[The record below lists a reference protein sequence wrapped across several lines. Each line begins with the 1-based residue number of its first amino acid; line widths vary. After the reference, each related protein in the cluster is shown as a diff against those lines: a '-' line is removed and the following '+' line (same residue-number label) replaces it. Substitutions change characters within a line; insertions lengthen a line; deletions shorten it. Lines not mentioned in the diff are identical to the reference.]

1 MTGKAAPADGS
12 PPGNGRGWVLWS
24 GTIGLDSPVP
34 ARLEASLAGG
44 YDRMTIGPPDVAR
57 AAAGGVSW
65 EELGRSARDVGLGIV
80 MDPMMGW
87 YNDEPPPGPYAPFRL
102 DEMLRM
108 CEALQVSSISVL
120 GPFREDEATP
130 EELIRRFAGLCDRA
144 ADIGAQVQLEFMPMT
159 TITDVASAWAI
170 VESADRD
177 NGGIVFD
184 TWHFFRG
191 NPDFADLERV
201 PGDRIF
207 AVQVADAP
215 ARLNGTLAEDTFNR
229 MLPGDGELD
238 LTGVVRALDRMGA
251 LRWVGPEV
259 ISPFTASM
267 PPVEAARLAGDRVRQ
282 LLATATSG
290 D

>member
-1 MTGKAAPADGS
+1 MVREGGPAGGS
-12 PPGNGRGWVLWS
+12 PGGDGLGWVLWS

-34 ARLEASLAGG
+34 ARIEAALAGG

-57 AAAGGVSW
+57 AASGGVSW
-65 EELGRSARDVGLGIV
+65 EALGRSARDVGLGIV
-80 MDPMMGW
+80 MDPVMGW

-108 CEALQVSSISVL
+108 CEALQVTSISVL

-130 EELIRRFAGLCDRA
+130 DELVRRFAVLCDRA

-159 TITDVASAWAI
+159 TISDVASAWAI

-177 NGGIVFD
+177 NGGLVFD

-191 NPDFADLERV
+191 TPDFGDLDRV

-207 AVQVADAP
+207 AVQIADAP
-215 ARLNGTLAEDTFNR
+215 AQLQGTLADDTFHR
-229 MLPGDGELD
+229 MLPGDGDLD
-238 LTGVVRALDRMGA
+238 LTGVVRALDRMGG

-259 ISPFTASM
+259 ISPLTASM
-267 PPVEAARLAGDRVRQ
+267 PPVDAARLAGDRVRQ
-282 LLATATSG
+282 LLAAASSG
-290 D
+290 E